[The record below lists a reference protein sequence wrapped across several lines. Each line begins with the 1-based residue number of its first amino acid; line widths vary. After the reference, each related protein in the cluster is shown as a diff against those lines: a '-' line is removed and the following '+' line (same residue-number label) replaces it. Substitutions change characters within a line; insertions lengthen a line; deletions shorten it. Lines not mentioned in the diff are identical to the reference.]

1 MSNEIE
7 KKNTSAMENKE
18 TSYEKMYSDFM
29 KQASPLVGAIT
40 EFEKLYDSFA
50 TAFKQYVE
58 DTRKSWDPLDEN
70 TRKAY
75 EGKTHTNEY
84 DRSVFV
90 EAVQNDETGDCI
102 LYVPS
107 SKRMRWFKTDYP
119 CGVVIPDP
127 PIFTGKRVTIVAR
140 VYKTPDDLEKI
151 CLAQ

>member
-58 DTRKSWDPLDEN
+58 DTRKSW
-70 TRKAY
+70 AY
-75 EGKTHTNEY
+75 
-84 DRSVFV
+84 
-90 EAVQNDETGDCI
+90 
-102 LYVPS
+102 
-107 SKRMRWFKTDYP
+107 
-119 CGVVIPDP
+119 
-127 PIFTGKRVTIVAR
+127 KRV
-140 VYKTPDDLEKI
+140 
-151 CLAQ
+151 